1 MLTYSPAQRISA
13 VDAFNDPWI
22 QKNVESNPLNP
33 KVLKNIIEFYV
44 RRFFYSGFKV

>member
-1 MLTYSPAQRISA
+1 MLTYNPAQRISA

-33 KVLKNIIEFYV
+33 QVLKNIIGFYV
-44 RRFFYSGFKV
+44 RKRFF